1 MNLAK
6 KYLSIVTFLIITLF
20 LLITFIILGIKPFG
34 DKLILLGDSYDQY
47 IPFLGLFK
55 DKTAGIGSISSVH
68 DLFYTWKIGLG
79 ANYLLLFFYY
89 LASPFN
95 ILLLFVSKSGLI
107 SAFTFIIILKV
118 ALAGAS
124 FSYYLRKKMATD
136 IRYLLIIAI
145 SVCYALSGFIC
156 GYFWNIMWLDSLIMF
171 PIVMLGMDRLLE
183 GKSPVLY
190 IISLCITIYLN
201 FYMAFMICIFL
212 GIYFLFWKYDS
223 VRSFLKTGVRFAL
236 ASLLAAGMTAVSLCV
251 IYFGIGETSEASYEA
266 PGFGFFGNILHIF
279 KRAFFLSKPVV
290 TERYNGVANIYCGC
304 ACVLLVLVY
313 FFFCKKNL
321 SEKLR
326 KAGMLLILVISMN
339 ENVLN
344 YIWHGFRE
352 QFLIPN
358 RFSFIYIFL
367 ILCMGYEALAGIEP
381 LSAEQQKKRVGLIA
395 ASFIVVISPVLC
407 YVFVEFDSIVGVK
420 FLIISNM
427 LLIMIYA
434 VLLGLISFGEV
445 KKTKIITAF
454 SVLMILELFTNAFM
468 SFRSQ
473 SYKNDDS
480 ALEAMMDFYENSE
493 SNDGLSFYRE
503 DVIDPD
509 MTDENTLLGMNGAS
523 TFCSTINGSGLYT
536 MMDLGYKYMSHQ
548 YIYKGFI
555 PLTNAL
561 ISLKNYY
568 YFNGDSVE
576 KIENE
581 AFLPLGYVA
590 DKRLLDYSYSEEIN
604 PLYTLNSILKLST
617 DTEEDVITDINDEVG
632 CFFDGCTIKKDA
644 EGNNSIFIEE
654 VTQEMAVVDLCFSA
668 TQEGVYYIYIAATG
682 GNGVRVSIDGE
693 EYAYGDIIN
702 GWLELPKLEP
712 GENVEAI
719 FFTEEPEVSL
729 LWYFGRYNDEV
740 AENALNV
747 LSEEHLEISSFS
759 EGEIKGTLDM
769 RDEGVMVLSIPFD
782 DGWSVYDGDKKVSV
796 VKVMRGFTGVPLGA
810 GHHDLRIVYTP
821 KGIVIGVV
829 VMILSWIIF
838 IVYLFVRRRFKE
850 KEASLETSSD

>member
-6 KYLSIVTFLIITLF
+6 KHLSIVTFLIITLF

-34 DKLILLGDSYDQY
+34 DKYILLGDSYDQY
-47 IPFLGLFK
+47 IPILGLFK
-55 DKTAGIGSISSVH
+55 DKTAGIGSMSSVH

-107 SAFTFIIILKV
+107 SAFTFIVILKV

-136 IRYLLIIAI
+136 IRYLLITAI

-183 GKSPVLY
+183 GKNPVLY

-251 IYFGIGETSEASYEA
+251 IYFGIGETSGASYET

-304 ACVLLVLVY
+304 AFVLLVPVY
-313 FFFCKKNL
+313 FLFSKKDLN
-321 SEKLR
+321 EKLR
-326 KAGMLLILVISMN
+326 KAGMFLILVISMN
-339 ENVLN
+339 ESVLN
-344 YIWHGFRE
+344 YIWHGFHE

-367 ILCMGYEALAGIEP
+367 ILCIGYEALSGVEQ
-381 LSAEQQKKRVGLIA
+381 LSAEQQKKRMCLIA
-395 ASFIVVISPVLC
+395 AAFIAVISPVVC
-407 YVFVEFDSIVGVK
+407 YAFVEFDCIAGVEIVIVT
-420 FLIISNM
+420 NM

-434 VLLGLISFGEV
+434 VLLGLAYFGSV
-445 KKTKIITAF
+445 KKTKVIAAF
-454 SVLMILELFTNAFM
+454 SVLMLLELFTNAFL
-468 SFRSQ
+468 SFESQ
-473 SYKNDDS
+473 NLKRDER
-480 ALEAMMDFYENSE
+480 AMEAMIDYYENSDSE
-493 SNDGLSFYRE
+493 EDLPFYRE
-503 DVIDPD
+503 DVLDPEI
-509 MTDENTLLGMNGAS
+509 TNENTLIGMNGAS
-523 TFCSTINGSGLYT
+523 TFCSTISGNSLYT
-536 MMDLGYKYMSHQ
+536 MIDLGYKYMSNQ
-548 YIYKGFI
+548 YIFKGFI

-568 YFNGDSVE
+568 YFDGENVS

-702 GWLELPKLEP
+702 GWLELPRLES

-782 DGWSVYDGDKKVSV
+782 DGWSVYDGDKKVSA

-810 GHHDLRIVYTP
+810 GHHDIRIVYTP
-821 KGIVIGVV
+821 KGIIIGGL

-838 IVYLFVRRRFKE
+838 IVYLVIRRRFKE
-850 KEASLETSSD
+850 KNRRIKELS